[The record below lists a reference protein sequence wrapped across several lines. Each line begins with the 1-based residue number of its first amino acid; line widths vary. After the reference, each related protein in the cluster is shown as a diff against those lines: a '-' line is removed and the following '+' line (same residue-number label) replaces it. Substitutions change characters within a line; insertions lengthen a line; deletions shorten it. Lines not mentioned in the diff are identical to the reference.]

1 MANIGSF
8 DPELRPVI
16 WFDRTILPEGWFEY
30 SLNFDDP
37 NIGTGAA
44 AAAPIPDLSLIV
56 LQSVSN
62 AATF

>member
-37 NIGTGAA
+37 NIASAVVAA
-44 AAAPIPDLSLIV
+44 AYVPYDLPHSYQHQAIV
-56 LQSVSN
+56 AQ
-62 AATF
+62 